1 MKNGLKLN
9 REKVR
14 RILDG
19 TGKNESWIPVL
30 LEISPQ
36 TYERRFKHGWTRE
49 QIIAVS
55 AILAETTHCRIKVS
69 ELIDD

>member
-1 MKNGLKLN
+1 
-9 REKVR
+9 REKVKK
-14 RILDG
+14 LLEG

-55 AILAETTHCRIKVS
+55 AILAQITHLRISVS